1 MPVFL
6 SIVPSS
12 EPSSNFS
19 QIRVEYKTI
28 YPEKLLFRYAN
39 TSKWNSSLTE
49 LMSYF
54 ITSRYPTVSEYC
66 GRELPVIHLQP
77 QFSSL
82 HMLITTVLIISL
94 QAVPWLNQLETS
106 CRHIGVTSANPVIC
120 EDLQLPDHSS
130 SPVLLVWA
138 NLKRMANTT
147 RKVIICSSPLRKGQK
162 SWAPVRHR
170 LDARKMLW
178 NEWFGGSIA
187 FLQWEIM
194 LCMYL
199 SEVTFDLI
207 LGKGYG
213 LDHYSSSLKTQNSR
227 DLFFSWQA
235 VCWPGV
241 QDGC

>member
-1 MPVFL
+1 M
-6 SIVPSS
+6 
-12 EPSSNFS
+12 
-19 QIRVEYKTI
+19 T
-28 YPEKLLFRYAN
+28 
-39 TSKWNSSLTE
+39 
-49 LMSYF
+49 YF
-54 ITSRYPTVSEYC
+54 ITSRYPTLREYC

-77 QFSSL
+77 QFSSS
-82 HMLITTVLIISL
+82 HRLIITVLIIWL
-94 QAVPWLNQLETS
+94 QAVPCLNQLETS

-130 SPVLLVWA
+130 SPVLFVWA
-138 NLKRMANTT
+138 DLKRMANTT
-147 RKVIICSSPLRKGQK
+147 RKVIICSSPLQKEQK

-187 FLQWEIM
+187 FLQWEIR
-194 LCMYL
+194 LCVYL
-199 SEVTFDLI
+199 SEVTFDLV

-241 QDGC
+241 QDGCYHRSGHGCKRSWLCVFHRLRLHGW